1 MKKIKK
7 ITTLILLLIVING
20 CSEDFID
27 LAPLSQVT
35 AGNFY
40 KNESDMEQAVI
51 AAYGALQSSNMYK
64 ENFLYFMEGRS
75 DNTYFEDITQTEKS
89 DFDFFREATTNS
101 LLDDTWKTCYISI
114 QRCNIVLNRI
124 DAIEMSEDLKGIR
137 KAEVKFIRALT
148 YFNMVRMWGPLPV
161 VLKEVDDPFTSYA
174 DVRQPVSDVYTAI
187 INDLKDA
194 SNVLPNN
201 QSQIGRVT
209 KGGALTLLGK
219 VYLTQQEW
227 NLAST
232 TLKQVESLG
241 YQLLSNYADVFDAN
255 NQNNRESIFEI
266 QFKADVNGEGSLYRR
281 MHIPLGVTSLLN
293 NVSAGVG
300 FNLPTQDLLNAY
312 SNNDLRKDVTVLS
325 VPNDGRLYTNK
336 YTAIS
341 TIPNDEGNNF
351 MVLRYA
357 DVLLMQAE
365 ALNEISYVADGEAFN
380 YLNLVRQRAGLSNY
394 DSNTLKTQEEF
405 REALLLERRL
415 ELALENHRWFD
426 LVRTNK
432 AVEVMTNYNET
443 RAPLIISSH
452 HVLYPIP
459 QAQINLI
466 NNSQTFGQNPGY

>member
-1 MKKIKK
+1 M
-7 ITTLILLLIVING
+7 LLFILING
-20 CSEDFID
+20 CSEEFID
-27 LAPLSQVT
+27 LAPLSEVT

-101 LLDDTWKTCYISI
+101 LLDDTWKTCYITI

-148 YFNMVRMWGPLPV
+148 YFNMVRMWGAIPV
-161 VLKEVDDPFTSYA
+161 VLKEVDDPFSSYA
-174 DVRQPVSDVYTAI
+174 DVRQPVSDVYAAI

-194 SNVLPNN
+194 STILPNK
-201 QSQIGRVT
+201 QIQIGRVT
-209 KGGALTLLGK
+209 KGAALTLLGK

-227 NLAST
+227 NLATT

-241 YQLLSNYADVFDAN
+241 YQLLSNYADVFDAD

-266 QFKADVNGEGSLYRR
+266 QFKADVNGEGSVYRR

-293 NVSAGVG
+293 NVSAGAG
-300 FNLPTQDLLNAY
+300 FNLPSQDLLNAY
-312 SNNDLRKDVTVLS
+312 SNNDLRKDVTVLE

-365 ALNEISYVADGEAFN
+365 ALNEIGYVADGEAFN
-380 YLNLVRQRAGLSNY
+380 YLNLVSQRAGLSNY

-426 LVRTNK
+426 LIRSNK